1 MNALS
6 RTMIDLAA
14 SLRQANDQPRVFIC
28 SKLFHRGRMTAMVLI
43 DREYFEVDERELAL
57 LQAGMEP
64 SDLGLDPVECE

>member
-28 SKLFHRGRMTAMVLI
+28 SKLFHHGRMTATVLV
-43 DREYFEVDERELAL
+43 DREYYEVDERELAL

-64 SDLGLDPVECE
+64 SDLGLDPVEGE